1 MTANIGAGEFE
12 ENTGGVVL
20 FGQTLSA
27 RTLGIAL
34 GVIGIVVAGYGF
46 ATFVQPLLT
55 TLDTLNT
62 GIDTKNQSITTK
74 SGEVKAKADLP
85 KKFEAAKERTKAVM
99 SLFPT
104 EDSMDVLLIDLN
116 KLAQSKNIPLKSYAP
131 GPPSAVVADGQY
143 RSVIMPMTLDAPYA
157 DAVDVIQSLESLQAS
172 LAVRDLKLTKAATS
186 EEKGSKLVNPP
197 LQVSTSFN
205 LVAYIPLTEDEVKA
219 AAAAATPP
227 KK

>member
-116 KLAQSKNIPLKSYAP
+116 KLVQSKNIPLKSYAP
-131 GPPSAVVADGQY
+131 GSPSAVVADGQY

-197 LQVSTSFN
+197 LQVTTTFN
-205 LVAYIPLTEDEVKA
+205 LVAYVPLSEDEVKA
-219 AAAAATPP
+219 AAAPP